1 MCNKNETINTS
12 MIAMITLLVLNM
24 VAASFNIMPISIGTI
39 LTLILGMSIVLVP
52 VMTSKERGVGI
63 NA

>member
-12 MIAMITLLVLNM
+12 IIAMITLLVLNM

>member
-12 MIAMITLLVLNM
+12 IIAMITLLVLNM

-52 VMTSKERGVGI
+52 VMTSKERGVGV